1 MELTAGHVWLMVA
14 AALVLFMTPGLAFF
28 YGGMTRAKAALN
40 MMMMS
45 FISIGMVGVVWVL
58 WGASM
63 SSGEGFLQIVGNPFA
78 TFGLEGITTPDGL
91 IKVGYAA
98 TFAIITVAL
107 ISGAIADRAKFG
119 AWTVFVPVWVT
130 LVYCPLAYMV
140 WGGGLFGPEGAIGQ
154 ALGPAIDFAGGTVVH
169 INAGVA
175 ALVLVLI
182 IGNRKGFGK
191 DPNHRPHNIPFVML
205 GAAILWFGWFGFNG
219 GAATTA
225 EQGGLIWVNTLAAP
239 AAAMLGWLIT
249 ERIRDGHP
257 TSLGAASGVVA
268 GLVAITPACA
278 NVSPVGALGLG
289 LVAGAASALAV
300 GLKFRWG
307 FDDSLDVVG
316 VHLVSGIIGTVAL
329 GFIALPVDGVGGGLF
344 YGGGFTQLWAQLA
357 AAGIAIAYSAI
368 LTALIA
374 LAIHKTMGFRVSQEQ
389 EVVGVDLSL
398 HAETAYEFGVGG
410 HGGSFQPLHE
420 LITGKHQAERRR
432 RGRAGIQKTRNSNR
446 QGKRGGMKLITAI
459 VRPEKLEAI
468 REGLEA
474 YGVQGLTVSAA
485 SGYGRQRG
493 YTEVYRGAE
502 YNVDLLPKIRVEV
515 LATDEQADDI
525 LDVIIA
531 SSNTGRAGDGKVW
544 TMDVF
549 EAVRVRTGERGVA
562 AI

>member
-45 FISIGMVGVVWVL
+45 FISIGIVSVVWVL
-58 WGASM
+58 WGYSM
-63 SSGEGFLQIVGNPFA
+63 TGGDGFLQMVGNPF
-78 TFGLEGITTPDGL
+78 TSFGLEGVNTAEAPDGL
-91 IKVGYAA
+91 ILVGYGA

-119 AWTVFVPVWVT
+119 AWSVFVPVWVT

-140 WGGGLFGPEGAIGQ
+140 WGGGLFGEEGAIGQ

-175 ALVLVLI
+175 ALILVLI

-219 GAATTA
+219 GLASSA

-289 LVAGAASALAV
+289 LVAGIASALAV

-329 GFIALPVDGVGGGLF
+329 GFIALPEDGAGGGLF
-344 YGGGFTQLWAQLA
+344 YGGGMAQMWAQLA
-357 AAGIAIAYSAI
+357 AAGIAIAYSAV
-368 LTALIA
+368 LTAIIA

-389 EVVGVDLSL
+389 ETVGVDLSL

-410 HGGSFQPLHE
+410 HGGTFQPLHDM
-420 LITGKHQAERRR
+420 ITGKTQQDPAAQPE
-432 RGRAGIQKTRNSNR
+432 GLQKTESAT
-446 QGKRGGMKLITAI
+446 GKES
-459 VRPEKLEAI
+459 V
-468 REGLEA
+468 
-474 YGVQGLTVSAA
+474 
-485 SGYGRQRG
+485 
-493 YTEVYRGAE
+493 GA
-502 YNVDLLPKIRVEV
+502 
-515 LATDEQADDI
+515 
-525 LDVIIA
+525 
-531 SSNTGRAGDGKVW
+531 
-544 TMDVF
+544 
-549 EAVRVRTGERGVA
+549 
-562 AI
+562 

>member
-1 MELTAGHVWLMVA
+1 
-14 AALVLFMTPGLAFF
+14 
-28 YGGMTRAKAALN
+28 
-40 MMMMS
+40 
-45 FISIGMVGVVWVL
+45 
-58 WGASM
+58 
-63 SSGEGFLQIVGNPFA
+63 
-78 TFGLEGITTPDGL
+78 
-91 IKVGYAA
+91 
-98 TFAIITVAL
+98 
-107 ISGAIADRAKFG
+107 
-119 AWTVFVPVWVT
+119 
-130 LVYCPLAYMV
+130 MV

-175 ALVLVLI
+175 ALILVLI

-329 GFIALPVDGVGGGLF
+329 GFIALPVEGVGGGLF
-344 YGGGFTQLWAQLA
+344 YGGGLTQLWAQLA

-368 LTALIA
+368 LTAIIA
-374 LAIHKTMGFRVSQEQ
+374 FAIHKTMGFRVSQEQ

-410 HGGSFQPLHE
+410 HGGSFHP
-420 LITGKHQAERRR
+420 AA
-432 RGRAGIQKTRNSNR
+432 RAHHR
-446 QGKRGGMKLITAI
+446 QGPGRSRSDPGRRDGGR
-459 VRPEKLEAI
+459 V
-468 REGLEA
+468 
-474 YGVQGLTVSAA
+474 VQ
-485 SGYGRQRG
+485 RQEDR
-493 YTEVYRGAE
+493 
-502 YNVDLLPKIRVEV
+502 
-515 LATDEQADDI
+515 
-525 LDVIIA
+525 
-531 SSNTGRAGDGKVW
+531 SSR
-544 TMDVF
+544 
-549 EAVRVRTGERGVA
+549 
-562 AI
+562 